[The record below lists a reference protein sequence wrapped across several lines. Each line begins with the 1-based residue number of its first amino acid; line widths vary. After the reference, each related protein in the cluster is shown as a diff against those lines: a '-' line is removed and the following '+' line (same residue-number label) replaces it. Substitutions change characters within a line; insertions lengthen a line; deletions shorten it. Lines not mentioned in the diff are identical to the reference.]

1 MKSRNVVSN
10 FAGNARGKKKREAR
24 QQLLHAM
31 NAAKKAISSL
41 SKEEQVKTTYIARE
55 DCDFGYSSSN
65 DDDDDDDQSLEEE
78 TNLCLMAG
86 LGNINMSDGEKKE
99 KGTQERKVPLLK
111 LFSFADLYD
120 CVLMGVGSVGACV
133 HGASVPVFFVFFG
146 KIINVI
152 GLAYLFPK
160 EASHEVAK
168 VACWMHTGERQAA
181 KMRMAYL
188 RSMLNQDISL
198 FDTEASTGEVI
209 SSITTDIIVVQDAL
223 SEKVGNFM
231 HYISRFIAGF
241 TIGFVRV
248 WQISLVT
255 LAIVPLIA
263 IAGGLYAYVTIGLIG
278 KVRKAYVRAGE
289 IAEEVIGNV
298 RTVQAFAGEER
309 AVRSYKAA
317 LMNTYKHGR
326 KAGLAKGLGLGSMH
340 CVLFLSWA
348 LLVWFNSI
356 VVHKNIANGGDA
368 FTTMLNVVI
377 SGLSLGQAA
386 PDISAFIRA
395 KASAYPIF
403 EMIERDTMNKVSLG
417 NGQKLRKLEG
427 HIQFKDVCFSYPS
440 RPDVVIFNN
449 FCLEIPPGKILA
461 LVGGSGSGKSTVI
474 SLIERFYEPLSGEI
488 LLDGNTIRE
497 LDLKWLRQQIGLV
510 NQEPA
515 LFATSIRENI
525 LYGKDDATLEEINQ
539 AVMLSDAQSFINNLP
554 DGLDTQVGERGIQLS
569 GGQKQRIAISRA
581 IVKNP
586 SILLLDEATSAL
598 DAESEKSVQE
608 ALDRVMVGRTT
619 VIVAHRLST
628 IRNADMIVVIE
639 EGKVV
644 EIGNHEELISNPN
657 NVYASLVQI
666 QETAFSQGHLSV
678 DPYLGGSS
686 RRLGESSSRTTSF
699 RGSFRS
705 DKESTSRA
713 FGDGVES
720 VGSSRHVSVKRLY
733 SMIGPDWPYGVF
745 GTFGA
750 FIAGAQMPLFALGI
764 SHALISYYMDWDTTR
779 HEVKKIAFLFC
790 GAAVLTI
797 TAHAIEHL
805 SFGIMGE
812 RLTLRAREKMFSG
825 NCDILIEFMT
835 RPSIFVLTDATF
847 LRTIIVDRSTILL
860 QNVGLVVAAFIIAFM
875 LNWRITLVVLATYPL
890 IISGHI
896 SEKLFMQGFGGNLSK
911 AYLKANMLAG
921 EAVSNIRT
929 VAAFCAEQKVLDL
942 YANELVEPSKRSFNR
957 GQIAGIFYGISQYG
971 SVLME
976 KELSSFK
983 SIMKSFMVLI
993 VTALAMGETL
1003 ALAPDI
1009 LKGNQ
1014 MVASIFEVMDRKTGI
1029 LGDVGEELKT
1039 VEGTIE
1045 LKRIRFNYPSRPDV
1059 VIFNDFN
1066 LIVPAGK
1073 NIALVGH
1080 SGCGKSSV
1088 ISLILRFYDPTS
1100 GKVMIDRKDIKK
1112 LNLKSL
1118 RKHIG
1123 LVQQEPALFATSIYE
1138 NILYGKEGASEAEVI
1153 EAAKLANAHSF
1164 ISALPEGYSTKVG
1177 ERGVQLSG
1185 GQKQRVAIA
1194 RAVLKNPEILL
1205 LDEATSAL
1213 DLESERVVQQ
1223 ALDKLMQNRTTVIV
1237 AHRLSTIKNAD
1248 QIAVLEDGK
1257 IIQRGIHARLV
1268 EITDGAYYKLVSL
1281 QQQEQHV
1288 QEHFD

>member
-1 MKSRNVVSN
+1 
-10 FAGNARGKKKREAR
+10 
-24 QQLLHAM
+24 
-31 NAAKKAISSL
+31 
-41 SKEEQVKTTYIARE
+41 
-55 DCDFGYSSSN
+55 
-65 DDDDDDDQSLEEE
+65 
-78 TNLCLMAG
+78 
-86 LGNINMSDGEKKE
+86 MSDGREK
-99 KGTQERKVPLLK
+99 ERKVPLLK
-111 LFSFADLYD
+111 LFSFADWYD

-152 GLAYLFPK
+152 GFAYLSPK

-168 VACWMHTGERQAA
+168 YALDFVYLSIVILFSSWTEVACWMHTGERQAA

-188 RSMLNQDISL
+188 RSMMNQDITL
-198 FDTEASTGEVI
+198 FDTQASTGEVI

-231 HYISRFIAGF
+231 HYISRFIGGF
-241 TIGFVRV
+241 VIGFVRV

-317 LMNTYKHGR
+317 LMKTYRNGR

-403 EMIERDTMNKVSLG
+403 EMIERDTMNKVSSE
-417 NGQKLRKLEG
+417 NGQKLSKLEG

-449 FCLEIPPGKILA
+449 FCLEIPPGKIVA

-474 SLIERFYEPLSGEI
+474 SLIERFYEPVSGQI

-497 LDLKWLRQQIGLV
+497 LDLKWLRQRIGLV

-639 EGKVV
+639 GGKVV

-678 DPYLGGSS
+678 DPFLGGSS
-686 RRLGESSSRTTSF
+686 RRLGESSSCTTSF

-713 FGDGVES
+713 FGDRVES
-720 VGSSRHVSVKRLY
+720 VGTSRHVSVKRLY

-745 GTFGA
+745 GTLGA

-764 SHALISYYMDWDTTR
+764 SHALVSYYMDWDTTR
-779 HEVKKIAFLFC
+779 HEVKKVAFLFC

-812 RLTLRAREKMFSG
+812 RLTLRAREKMFSAILKSEISWFD
-825 NCDILIEFMT
+825 DINNTSSMLSSRLE
-835 RPSIFVLTDATF
+835 TDATF

-860 QNVGLVVAAFIIAFM
+860 QNVGLVVTSFIVAFM

-957 GQIAGIFYGISQYG
+957 GQIAGIFYGISQFFIFSSYGLALWYG

-976 KELSSFK
+976 KEISSFK

-1003 ALAPDI
+1003 ALAPDL

-1029 LGDVGEELKT
+1029 LGDIGEELKT

-1045 LKRIRFNYPSRPDV
+1045 LKGIRFNYPSRPEV
-1059 VIFNDFN
+1059 VIFNNFN
-1066 LIVPAGK
+1066 LKVPAGK

-1088 ISLILRFYDPTS
+1088 ISLILRFYDPTF
-1100 GKVMIDRKDIKK
+1100 GKVMIDGKDIKK

-1164 ISALPEGYSTKVG
+1164 ISGLPEGYSTKVG

-1223 ALDKLMQNRTTVIV
+1223 ALDQLMQNRTTVIV

-1288 QEHFD
+1288 QQHFD

>member
-1 MKSRNVVSN
+1 
-10 FAGNARGKKKREAR
+10 
-24 QQLLHAM
+24 
-31 NAAKKAISSL
+31 
-41 SKEEQVKTTYIARE
+41 
-55 DCDFGYSSSN
+55 
-65 DDDDDDDQSLEEE
+65 
-78 TNLCLMAG
+78 
-86 LGNINMSDGEKKE
+86 MSGWPYYTIC
-99 KGTQERKVPLLK
+99 GFKVI
-111 LFSFADLYD
+111 
-120 CVLMGVGSVGACV
+120 C
-133 HGASVPVFFVFFG
+133 
-146 KIINVI
+146 
-152 GLAYLFPK
+152 
-160 EASHEVAK
+160 
-168 VACWMHTGERQAA
+168 
-181 KMRMAYL
+181 
-188 RSMLNQDISL
+188 
-198 FDTEASTGEVI
+198 
-209 SSITTDIIVVQDAL
+209 
-223 SEKVGNFM
+223 
-231 HYISRFIAGF
+231 
-241 TIGFVRV
+241 
-248 WQISLVT
+248 
-255 LAIVPLIA
+255 
-263 IAGGLYAYVTIGLIG
+263 
-278 KVRKAYVRAGE
+278 
-289 IAEEVIGNV
+289 NV

-317 LMNTYKHGR
+317 LMNTYRNGR

-348 LLVWFNSI
+348 LLVWFTSI

-377 SGLSLGQAA
+377 SGLSLGQTA

-395 KASAYPIF
+395 KAAAYPIF
-403 EMIERDTMNKVSLG
+403 EMIQRDTMSKVSTE
-417 NGQKLRKLEG
+417 NGQKLSQLEDS
-427 HIQFKDVCFSYPS
+427 FRENFSS
-440 RPDVVIFNN
+440 CRR
-449 FCLEIPPGKILA
+449 
-461 LVGGSGSGKSTVI
+461 SGSGKSTVI
-474 SLIERFYEPLSGEI
+474 SLIERFYEPLSGQI
-488 LLDGNTIRE
+488 LLDRNNIRE
-497 LDLKWLRQQIGLV
+497 LDLTWLRQQIGLV

-515 LFATSIRENI
+515 LFATIIRENI

-539 AVMLSDAQSFINNLP
+539 AVRLSDAHSFINNLP

-581 IVKNP
+581 IIKNP

-628 IRNADMIVVIE
+628 IRNADMIAVTV
-639 EGKVV
+639 GGKKVV

-666 QETAFSQGHLSV
+666 QETAFSQGHVSCNIPLAL
-678 DPYLGGSS
+678 YLCLYDYFDCNI
-686 RRLGESSSRTTSF
+686 RRLGESSSRSTSF

-713 FGDGVES
+713 FGDGAEN
-720 VGSSRHVSVKRLY
+720 VGSSRHVSARRQY
-733 SMIGPDWPYGVF
+733 SMIGPDWLYGVF
-745 GTFGA
+745 GTLA
-750 FIAGAQMPLFALGI
+750 
-764 SHALISYYMDWDTTR
+764 YYMDWDTTR
-779 HEVKKIAFLFC
+779 HEVKKVAFVFC

-812 RLTLRAREKMFSG
+812 RLTLQVREKMFSA
-825 NCDILIEFMT
+825 ILKSEIGWFDDTNNTSSMLSSLLE
-835 RPSIFVLTDATF
+835 TDATF
-847 LRTIIVDRSTILL
+847 LRTVVVDRSMILL
-860 QNVGLVVAAFIIAFM
+860 QNVGLVVASFIIAFM

-896 SEKLFMQGFGGNLSK
+896 SKVSSCSIFQHYQTSTSVCVLTTWVPTFQKLFMQGFGGNLSK

-929 VAAFCAEQKVLDL
+929 VAAFCAEQKILDL

-957 GQIAGIFYGISQYG
+957 GQIAGVFYGISEFFIFSSYG
-971 SVLME
+971 LASYESVLMGN
-976 KELSSFK
+976 ELSSFK

-1003 ALAPDI
+1003 ALAPGL

-1014 MVASIFEVMDRKTGI
+1014 MVASIFEVMDRKTVI

-1039 VEGTIE
+1039 VEGTIG
-1045 LKRIRFNYPSRPDV
+1045 LKRIQFSYLSRPDV

-1066 LIVPAGK
+1066 LTVPAGK

-1100 GKVMIDRKDIKK
+1100 GKVMVDGKDIKK

-1153 EAAKLANAHSF
+1153 EAAKLANTHSF
-1164 ISALPEGYSTKVG
+1164 ISALPEGYSTKV
-1177 ERGVQLSG
+1177 
-1185 GQKQRVAIA
+1185 
-1194 RAVLKNPEILL
+1194 
-1205 LDEATSAL
+1205 DEATSAL

-1237 AHRLSTIKNAD
+1237 AHRLSTIRNAD

-1257 IIQRGIHARLV
+1257 IIERGTHSREHRWSILQISQPST
-1268 EITDGAYYKLVSL
+1268 ITAAACTIT
-1281 QQQEQHV
+1281 
-1288 QEHFD
+1288 